1 MKPLVVYHA
10 NCADGFTTTIGAIM
24 EWTKCLESLLKPTK
38 CVCGEPSDTNVVH
51 RSDAPCYYKSQPAQQ
66 DPRDEALEDA
76 KQFEAVVVASDHPD
90 VMGGIVWSDCELRWI
105 NEKLHTAKAAGMR
118 EAAKICYDI
127 DREYEGE
134 DVSAIWCV
142 NAILKAA
149 ESVEANQWPMK
160 TSRGRGRDRR

>member
-1 MKPLVVYHA
+1 MKPLDQ
-10 NCADGFTTTIGAIM
+10 NEED
-24 EWTKCLESLLKPTK
+24 KCLESLLKPTK

-51 RSDAPCYYKSQPAQQ
+51 RSDAPCYCKSQPAQQ
-66 DPRDEALEDA
+66 DPRNEALEDA

-134 DVSAIWCV
+134 DVSAIWCM
-142 NAILKAA
+142 NDILKAA
-149 ESVEANQWPMK
+149 ESVEANQ
-160 TSRGRGRDRR
+160 